1 MDENGNVIFNEK
13 GKPVLIPSYSI
24 LQDDFFNHM
33 QRAGFNDFIRGEKGS
48 TAEHLSCLQYE
59 IQQDKK
65 RLEEIKSQVEK
76 EEIHYENI
84 HTVHKTFM
92 EIDGM
97 GKKTL
102 TGKVTI
108 SSEDFND
115 LSNMAKQSVV
125 ARSKIYDLEQENK
138 KLQSRIWDLQG
149 RINRLSER
157 LHELE
162 QVCAPYLEALR
173 LMPEKVKAFISDVL
187 KTVRK
192 DKTNKNREIKKE
204 R

>member
-1 MDENGNVIFNEK
+1 M
-13 GKPVLIPSYSI
+13 
-24 LQDDFFNHM
+24 
-33 QRAGFNDFIRGEKGS
+33 NDLKMIS
-48 TAEHLSCLQYE
+48 AMSQ
-59 IQQDKK
+59 
-65 RLEEIKSQVEK
+65 RLEEIKERLQT
-76 EEIHYENI
+76 EEVRYDEIQ
-84 HTVHKTFM
+84 TVHKTFN

-108 SSEDFND
+108 SSDDFND
-115 LSNMAKQSVV
+115 LSNMAKQSVA
-125 ARSKIYDLEQENK
+125 ARSKIYDLEGENERLRK
-138 KLQSRIWDLQG
+138 RNWELQSS
-149 RINRLSER
+149 INRLSKR

-192 DKTNKNREIKKE
+192 EKTNKNIDIRKE

>member
-1 MDENGNVIFNEK
+1 
-13 GKPVLIPSYSI
+13 
-24 LQDDFFNHM
+24 
-33 QRAGFNDFIRGEKGS
+33 
-48 TAEHLSCLQYE
+48 
-59 IQQDKK
+59 
-65 RLEEIKSQVEK
+65 
-76 EEIHYENI
+76 
-84 HTVHKTFM
+84 
-92 EIDGM
+92 M

-115 LSNMAKQSVV
+115 LSNMAKQSV
-125 ARSKIYDLEQENK
+125 AAKSKIYDLEQENK
-138 KLQSRIWDLQG
+138 KLKNKVWVLQSS
-149 RINRLSER
+149 INRLSKR
-157 LHELE
+157 LQDLE

-192 DKTNKNREIKKE
+192 ETPNKNIVIKKE